1 MEIGGWVEP
10 QVELLLSV
18 SLALAEH
25 VGVENVG
32 VSAQISQEFEVYLVV
47 GCSLRRQLHQPRNE
61 NSVPELKRKLMN
73 ARRVYIYIEDTDKV
87 RRT

>member
-1 MEIGGWVEP
+1 MFVRAGHSHDALGIPEDGVGVEIGGWVEP

-32 VSAQISQEFEVYLVV
+32 VPAQISQEFEVYLVV
-47 GCSLRRQLHQPRNE
+47 G
-61 NSVPELKRKLMN
+61 
-73 ARRVYIYIEDTDKV
+73 
-87 RRT
+87 